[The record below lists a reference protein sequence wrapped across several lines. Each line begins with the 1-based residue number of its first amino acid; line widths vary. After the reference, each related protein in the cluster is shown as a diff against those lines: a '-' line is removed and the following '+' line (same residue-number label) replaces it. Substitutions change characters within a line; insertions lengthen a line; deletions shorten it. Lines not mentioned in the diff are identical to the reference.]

1 MLVQLCIPSL
11 TFGKKPILNFV
22 TKECLES
29 TVFKRKFNILMLKP
43 ENQPMADIQS
53 NFLDAQASLAPII
66 PVSPSV
72 RVRGLVTGPGMVKV
86 AQTFSTCSL
95 PPGMRIF

>member
-53 NFLDAQASLAPII
+53 NFQASLAPII

-72 RVRGLVTGPGMVKV
+72 SHTP
-86 AQTFSTCSL
+86 
-95 PPGMRIF
+95 IW

>member
-1 MLVQLCIPSL
+1 MLSIYPFSFCSGIKILQELCIPSL

-72 RVRGLVTGPGMVKV
+72 SHTP
-86 AQTFSTCSL
+86 
-95 PPGMRIF
+95 I